1 MSPLSLVYYYSTNSL
16 IKKGFISIIYL
27 GDNMFEKLLGSVKGI
42 FNRLTIIELIIS
54 CLFIILGIIFF
65 SNPSMSNLVVSIITG
80 ILLISNG
87 VSSIYTYLKRGTIV
101 LYNNNLIYGII
112 LIIVGIISMFVGK
125 VLSIFLGIYL
135 LIIGIQRINYGI
147 FFKKYNESSWIIT
160 LVVGILF
167 IIIALIS
174 FFTSSDNIVSVA
186 GICTIGFG
194 LMNFINILL
203 LRKRS
208 KYFIA

>member
-1 MSPLSLVYYYSTNSL
+1 
-16 IKKGFISIIYL
+16 
-27 GDNMFEKLLGSVKGI
+27 MFEKLLGSVKGI

-54 CLFIILGIIFF
+54 CLFIIFGIIFF

-87 VSSIYTYLKRGTIV
+87 VSSIYTYLTRGTIV

-125 VLSIFLGIYL
+125 FLSIFLGIYL

-174 FFTSSDNIVSVA
+174 FFTSSDNIVSVV

-194 LMNFINILL
+194 LMKFINILL

>member
-1 MSPLSLVYYYSTNSL
+1 
-16 IKKGFISIIYL
+16 
-27 GDNMFEKLLGSVKGI
+27 
-42 FNRLTIIELIIS
+42 
-54 CLFIILGIIFF
+54 
-65 SNPSMSNLVVSIITG
+65 
-80 ILLISNG
+80 
-87 VSSIYTYLKRGTIV
+87 
-101 LYNNNLIYGII
+101 
-112 LIIVGIISMFVGK
+112 MFVGK